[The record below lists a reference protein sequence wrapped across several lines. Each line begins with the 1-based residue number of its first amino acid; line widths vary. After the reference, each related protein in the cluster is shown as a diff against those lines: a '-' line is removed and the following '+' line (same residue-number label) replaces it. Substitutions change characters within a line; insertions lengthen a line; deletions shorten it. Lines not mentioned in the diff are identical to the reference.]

1 VRNALFSPVFSGIP
15 VSKGR
20 DYLSM
25 LSGFPARL
33 LSVSAKRECLFMNKE
48 RSARLTAVLLA
59 VAIGACAY
67 GAARGEMNTVFLKS
81 VNICLECIGIG

>member
-1 VRNALFSPVFSGIP
+1 
-15 VSKGR
+15 
-20 DYLSM
+20 
-25 LSGFPARL
+25 
-33 LSVSAKRECLFMNKE
+33 MNKE